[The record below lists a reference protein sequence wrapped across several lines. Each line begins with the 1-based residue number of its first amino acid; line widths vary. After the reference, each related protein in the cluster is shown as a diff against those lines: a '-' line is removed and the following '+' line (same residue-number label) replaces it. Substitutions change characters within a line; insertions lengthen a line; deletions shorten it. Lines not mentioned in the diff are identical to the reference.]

1 MTERADSPR
10 AAATAPRP
18 KKDAASLPKGNS
30 AKAPLPKHGYAKT
43 FAAQPVGSSAEL
55 VSVEADLT
63 RGLHNFSVVGLADK
77 AVEEAR
83 DRVSAAIRHSG
94 HKPPKQ
100 QNKRIVL
107 SLSPADLKKEGSH
120 YDLALA
126 LAYLIA
132 AGDLAPLAEDML
144 FVGELALDGAL
155 RASRGVLPQVLVA
168 KKNGIKIIFVPPENL
183 REALLVDS
191 VSVYA
196 PKSLA
201 ELLQHLKG
209 EKSLPRLLR
218 DRHVASP
225 PPALDLADIKGQESA
240 KRALEIAAA
249 GRHNIVF
256 YGQPGTGKTMLARA
270 LAGILPPLSDEEM
283 LEVTAIHS
291 TAGLLAGGEAVYWP
305 PFRAPHHSIS
315 HVAIVGG
322 GAFPKAGEV
331 TLAHKGV
338 LFLDEFPEFDSRTLE
353 ALRQPLEDRIVTV
366 SRARATITFPA
377 DCMIVAAM
385 NPADTLSNDA
395 RAALRAAAKQARRIS
410 RPIVDR
416 LDLWIEVPLVPH
428 DTLAKL
434 GGGEPSENVRAR
446 VVAARGRAERR
457 AGRLGAANAALS
469 GRELDEK
476 SGFSASAK
484 ETLAHS
490 AARLNLSPRSYHRT
504 MRVART
510 IADLAGADAVT
521 PAFVHEA
528 LQYRPRGLF
537 GFE

>member
-1 MTERADSPR
+1 
-10 AAATAPRP
+10 
-18 KKDAASLPKGNS
+18 
-30 AKAPLPKHGYAKT
+30 
-43 FAAQPVGSSAEL
+43 FAI
-55 VSVEADLT
+55 
-63 RGLHNFSVVGLADK
+63 VGLADK

-94 HKPPKQ
+94 YKPPKQ

-126 LAYLIA
+126 LAYLVA
-132 AGDLAPLAEDML
+132 VGELEPMNEDTL
-144 FVGELALDGAL
+144 SIGELALDGTL
-155 RASRGVLPQVLVA
+155 RAVRGVLPQVLAA
-168 KKNGIKIIFVPPENL
+168 KRHGMKSIFVPPGNA
-183 REALLVDS
+183 REALLADGVA
-191 VSVYA
+191 VYA
-196 PKSLA
+196 PASLA
-201 ELLQHLKG
+201 ELLQHLKR
-209 EKSLPRLLR
+209 EKPLPRLVR
-218 DRHVASP
+218 DRCELVSP
-225 PPALDLADIKGQESA
+225 PSIDLADVKGQESA

-256 YGQPGTGKTMLARA
+256 YGPPGTGKTMLARA
-270 LAGILPPLSDEEM
+270 LAGILPPLTDDEM

-291 TAGLLAGGEAVYWP
+291 TAGLLKDGEAVYWP
-305 PFRAPHHSIS
+305 PFRAPHHSVS

-322 GAFPKAGEV
+322 GAFPRAGEV
-331 TLAHKGV
+331 TLAHRGV
-338 LFLDEFPEFDSRTLE
+338 LFLDEFPEFESRVLE

-366 SRARATITFPA
+366 SRARATVTFPA

-385 NPADTLSNDA
+385 NPADTLSNDS
-395 RAALRAAAKQARRIS
+395 RESIRAAAKQSRRIS

-428 DTLAKL
+428 STLAKL
-434 GGGEPSENVRAR
+434 SQGEASGKVRER
-446 VVAARGRAERR
+446 VVAARLRAARR
-457 AGRLGAANAALS
+457 IGKKSATNAALT

-476 SGFSASAK
+476 SGFTATAK
-484 ETLAHS
+484 EALTS
-490 AARLNLSPRSYHRT
+490 AAMRMNLSPRSYHRT

-510 IADLAGADAVT
+510 IADLAGSVEVT

>member
-1 MTERADSPR
+1 MSPSSPISSKGVVK
-10 AAATAPRP
+10 AA
-18 KKDAASLPKGNS
+18 
-30 AKAPLPKHGYAKT
+30 LPKHGYAKT
-43 FAAQPVGSSAEL
+43 LAAQPVGSGAHL

-63 RGLHNFSVVGLADK
+63 RGLHNFTVVGLADK

-94 HKPPKQ
+94 YKPPKQ

-132 AGDLAPLAEDML
+132 AGDVYAPTDEML
-144 FVGELALDGAL
+144 LIGELALDGTL
-155 RASRGVLPQVLVA
+155 RAVKGVLPQVLAA
-168 KKNGIKIIFVPPENL
+168 KRHGTKIIFVPPGNA
-183 REALLVDS
+183 REALLAEGMAI
-191 VSVYA
+191 YA
-196 PKSLA
+196 PASLT
-201 ELLQHLKG
+201 ELLEHLKG
-209 EKSLPRLLR
+209 EKPLPRLVR
-218 DRHVASP
+218 DRRAQTP
-225 PPALDLADIKGQESA
+225 PPALDLADVKGQESA

-256 YGQPGTGKTMLARA
+256 YGPPGTGKTMLARA
-270 LAGILPPLSDEEM
+270 LAGILPPLTDDDM

-291 TAGLLAGGEAVYWP
+291 TAGLLQEGEAVYWP
-305 PFRAPHHSIS
+305 PFRAPHHSLS
-315 HVAIVGG
+315 HVAMVGG

-385 NPADTLSNDA
+385 NPASTLSEDSRVA
-395 RAALRAAAKQARRIS
+395 IRAAEKQARRIS

-434 GGGEPSENVRAR
+434 STGEPSEQVRKR
-446 VVAARGRAERR
+446 VVAARARAAKRV
-457 AGRLGAANAALS
+457 GKKSAANAALS

-476 SGFSASAK
+476 SGFTVAAK
-484 ETLAHS
+484 EALTSA
-490 AARLNLSPRSYHRT
+490 AARLRLSPRSYHRT

-510 IADLAGADAVT
+510 IADLAGAESVT
-521 PAFVHEA
+521 PAFILEA

>member
-1 MTERADSPR
+1 MRPSSPQASKGAVRRAP
-10 AAATAPRP
+10 A
-18 KKDAASLPKGNS
+18 KKVSQT
-30 AKAPLPKHGYAKT
+30 GYAKT
-43 FAAQPVGSSAEL
+43 FAAQPVGSSAEV

-63 RGLHNFSVVGLADK
+63 RGLHAFSIVGLADK

-83 DRVSAAIRHSG
+83 DRLSAAIRHSG
-94 HKPPKQ
+94 YKSPKQ

-132 AGDLAPLAEDML
+132 AEDLAPLEEEML
-144 FVGELALDGAL
+144 FAGELALDGTL
-155 RASRGVLPQVLVA
+155 RSVRGILPQVLAA
-168 KKNGIKIIFVPPENL
+168 KRRGVKTIFVPPGNA
-183 REALLVDS
+183 REALLAEG

-196 PKSLA
+196 PATLA
-201 ELLQHLKG
+201 ELLQHLKK
-209 EKSLPRLLR
+209 EKPLPRLLR
-218 DRHVASP
+218 DRRSP
-225 PPALDLADIKGQESA
+225 VVPLSLDLKDVKGQESA

-256 YGQPGTGKTMLARA
+256 YGPPGTGKTMLARA
-270 LAGILPPLSDEEM
+270 LSGILPSLSDDDM

-291 TAGLLAGGEAVYWP
+291 TAGLLAEGEAVHWP

-353 ALRQPLEDRIVTV
+353 ALRQPLEDRVVTV
-366 SRARATITFPA
+366 SRARASVTFPA

-385 NPADTLSNDA
+385 NPADSLSEDSRVA
-395 RAALRAAAKQARRIS
+395 IRAAAKQARRIS

-434 GGGEPSENVRAR
+434 STGEPSEEVRTRVIAARAR
-446 VVAARGRAERR
+446 AEKRTGKRGAT
-457 AGRLGAANAALS
+457 NAALT

-476 SGFSASAK
+476 SGFSAEAK
-484 ETLAHS
+484 ETLMQS
-490 AARLNLSPRSYHRT
+490 AARLRLSPRSYHRT

-510 IADLAGADAVT
+510 IADLAGADVVT

>member
-1 MTERADSPR
+1 MAV
-10 AAATAPRP
+10 
-18 KKDAASLPKGNS
+18 
-30 AKAPLPKHGYAKT
+30 PKHGYAKT
-43 FAAQPVGSSAEL
+43 LAAQPVGSGAEL

-63 RGLHNFSVVGLADK
+63 RGLHNFSVVGLADR
-77 AVEEAR
+77 AVDEAR
-83 DRVSAAIRHSG
+83 DRISAAIRHSG
-94 HKPPKQ
+94 YKSPKQ
-100 QNKRIVL
+100 QNKRIVI
-107 SLSPADLKKEGSH
+107 SPSPADLKKEGSH

-132 AGDLAPLAEDML
+132 AGDVAPLAEKVL
-144 FVGELALDGAL
+144 LIGELALDGTL
-155 RASRGVLPQVLVA
+155 RAVKGVLPQVLVA
-168 KKNGIKIIFVPPENL
+168 KRHGIKTIFVPPGNAK
-183 REALLVDS
+183 EALLAEGVAI
-191 VSVYA
+191 YA
-196 PKSLA
+196 PASLA
-201 ELLQHLKG
+201 ELLEHVEG
-209 EKSLPRLLR
+209 EKPLPLLVR
-218 DRHVASP
+218 DRRITAA
-225 PPALDLADIKGQESA
+225 PPALALADIKGQESA

-256 YGQPGTGKTMLARA
+256 YGPPGTGKTMLARA
-270 LAGILPPLSDEEM
+270 LAGILPPLSDDDM

-366 SRARATITFPA
+366 SRARASVTFPA

-385 NPADTLSNDA
+385 NPADTISNDA
-395 RAALRAAAKQARRIS
+395 RESQRAAAKQARRIS

-434 GGGEPSENVRAR
+434 ATGEASAR
-446 VVAARGRAERR
+446 VRERVIVARSRVEKRTGKK
-457 AGRLGAANAALS
+457 GATNAALTS
-469 GRELDEK
+469 RQLDEK
-476 SGFSASAK
+476 SGFGEEAK
-484 ETLAHS
+484 ETLMN
-490 AARLNLSPRSYHRT
+490 AASRLNLSPRSFHRT

-510 IADLAGADAVT
+510 IADLAGADSVT

>member
-1 MTERADSPR
+1 MSAN
-10 AAATAPRP
+10 RP
-18 KKDAASLPKGNS
+18 KSQSVQTKHSTPAE
-30 AKAPLPKHGYAKT
+30 LPKHGYAKT
-43 FAAQPVGSSAEL
+43 LAAQPVGSGAAIIT
-55 VSVEADLT
+55 VEADLT
-63 RGLHNFSVVGLADK
+63 RGLHNFTIVGLADK

-94 HKPPKQ
+94 YKPPKQ

-120 YDLALA
+120 YDLSLA
-126 LAYLIA
+126 IAYLVA
-132 AGDLAPLAEDML
+132 VGDLEPCDPGTL
-144 FVGELALDGAL
+144 FIGELALDGAL
-155 RASRGVLPQVLVA
+155 RAVRGVLPQVLEA
-168 KKNGIKIIFVPPENL
+168 KRKGVTKIIVPQGNA
-183 REALLVDS
+183 REALLAEGVAI
-191 VSVYA
+191 YA
-196 PKSLA
+196 PASLA

-209 EKSLPRLLR
+209 EKLLPRLVR
-218 DRHVASP
+218 DRRAPVSP
-225 PPALDLADIKGQESA
+225 PTIDLADVKGQESA

-256 YGQPGTGKTMLARA
+256 YGPPGTGKTMLARA
-270 LAGILPPLSDEEM
+270 LAGILPPLTDDEM

-291 TAGLLAGGEAVYWP
+291 TAGLLHDGEAVCWP
-305 PFRAPHHSIS
+305 PFRAQHHSVS

-331 TLAHKGV
+331 SLAHKGV
-338 LFLDEFPEFDSRTLE
+338 LFLDEFPEFESRVLE
-353 ALRQPLEDRIVTV
+353 ALRQPLEDRVVIV
-366 SRARATITFPA
+366 SRARATVTFPA

-385 NPADTLSNDA
+385 NPADTISSDS
-395 RAALRAAAKQARRIS
+395 RVALRAAAKQARRIS

-428 DTLAKL
+428 ETLAKL
-434 GGGEPSENVRAR
+434 SIGETSEQVRKR
-446 VVAARGRAERR
+446 VVAARARAARR
-457 AGRLGAANAALS
+457 TGTSGATNAALS
-469 GRELDEK
+469 GKELDEK
-476 SGFSASAK
+476 SSFSVAAK
-484 ETLAHS
+484 EALTT
-490 AARLNLSPRSYHRT
+490 AATRMNLSPRSYHRT

-510 IADLAGADAVT
+510 IADLAGSDVVT

>member
-1 MTERADSPR
+1 MTVTKTKPVSVRTR
-10 AAATAPRP
+10 
-18 KKDAASLPKGNS
+18 SLPHIE
-30 AKAPLPKHGYAKT
+30 LPKHGYAKT
-43 FAAQPVGSSAEL
+43 LAAQPVGSSAEL
-55 VSVEADLT
+55 VVVEADLT
-63 RGLHNFSVVGLADK
+63 RGLHNFVVVGLADK

-94 HKPPKQ
+94 YKPPKQ

-120 YDLALA
+120 YDLPLA

-132 AGDLAPLAEDML
+132 AGDLAPFTEDIL
-144 FVGELALDGAL
+144 SIGELALDGTL
-155 RASRGVLPQVLVA
+155 RSVRGVLPQVLAA
-168 KKNGIKIIFVPPENL
+168 KRKGIKTIFVPPGNA
-183 REALLVDS
+183 REALLAEGVAI
-191 VSVYA
+191 YA
-196 PKSLA
+196 PASLA

-209 EKSLPRLLR
+209 EKPLPRLVR
-218 DRHVASP
+218 DRRMPASP
-225 PPALDLADIKGQESA
+225 PAIDLADVKGQESA

-256 YGQPGTGKTMLARA
+256 YGPPGTGKTMLARA
-270 LAGILPPLSDEEM
+270 LSGILPPLTDDEM

-291 TAGLLAGGEAVYWP
+291 TAGLLKGGEAVYWP
-305 PFRAPHHSIS
+305 PFRAPHHSVS

-338 LFLDEFPEFDSRTLE
+338 LFLDEFTEFESRVLE

-385 NPADTLSNDA
+385 NPADTLSNDSRA
-395 RAALRAAAKQARRIS
+395 SIRAAEKQARRIS

-428 DTLAKL
+428 DTLSRL
-434 GGGEPSENVRAR
+434 STGEPSELVRKR
-446 VVAARGRAERR
+446 VIAARACAEKRIGKR
-457 AGRLGAANAALS
+457 GATNAALT

-476 SGFSASAK
+476 SSFSAVAK
-484 ETLAHS
+484 EALTT
-490 AARLNLSPRSYHRT
+490 AAIRMNLSPRSYHRT

-510 IADLAGADAVT
+510 IADLADSDVVT
-521 PAFVHEA
+521 PSFVHEA

>member
-1 MTERADSPR
+1 MPAK
-10 AAATAPRP
+10 A
-18 KKDAASLPKGNS
+18 LPKRDF
-30 AKAPLPKHGYAKT
+30 AKTSLPKHGYAKT
-43 FAAQPVGSSAEL
+43 FAAQPVGSGAEL

-126 LAYLIA
+126 LAYLAA
-132 AGDLAPLAEDML
+132 AGDVLPPSEETL
-144 FVGELALDGAL
+144 FIGELALDGTL
-155 RASRGVLPQVLVA
+155 RAVRGVLPQVLAA
-168 KKNGIKIIFVPPENL
+168 KRKGIKTIFVPPGNA
-183 REALLVDS
+183 REALLAGGVAI
-191 VSVYA
+191 YA
-196 PKSLA
+196 PESLA

-209 EKSLPRLLR
+209 DKPLPRLMR
-218 DRHVASP
+218 DRRIQSP

-256 YGQPGTGKTMLARA
+256 YGPPGTGKTMLARA
-270 LAGILPPLSDEEM
+270 LAGILPPLTDDDM

-291 TAGLLAGGEAVYWP
+291 TAGLLGGGEAVYWP
-305 PFRAPHHSIS
+305 PFRAPHHSVS

-338 LFLDEFPEFDSRTLE
+338 LFLDEFPEFDSRALE

-377 DCMIVAAM
+377 DCMIAAAM
-385 NPADTLSNDA
+385 NPADTLSNDS
-395 RAALRAAAKQARRIS
+395 RAASRAAAKQARRIS

-434 GGGEPSENVRAR
+434 GSGE
-446 VVAARGRAERR
+446 
-457 AGRLGAANAALS
+457 
-469 GRELDEK
+469 GRETHRQERHHQCR
-476 SGFSASAK
+476 SHG
-484 ETLAHS
+484 
-490 AARLNLSPRSYHRT
+490 PR
-504 MRVART
+504 A
-510 IADLAGADAVT
+510 
-521 PAFVHEA
+521 
-528 LQYRPRGLF
+528 
-537 GFE
+537 